1 MALLTKAGLSAGDI
15 YLDPLVF
22 PVSVDPGNGRL
33 ILDSV
38 EELRK
43 KYGAAIHFAPG
54 LSNISYGMPN
64 RKLINRVFTKLGVQ
78 RGLDGGIVDPLQI
91 NDSALGKLDE
101 GSEPFQ
107 LTRAFLL
114 GEDQFGMSYISAV
127 RAGRI

>member
-1 MALLTKAGLSAGDI
+1 
-15 YLDPLVF
+15 
-22 PVSVDPGNGRL
+22 
-33 ILDSV
+33 
-38 EELRK
+38 
-43 KYGAAIHFAPG
+43 
-54 LSNISYGMPN
+54 MPN
-64 RKLINRVFTKLGVQ
+64 RKLINQVFTKLGVQ